1 MYNGCCP
8 FKAYSYTTFISLHLE
23 CIYTSI
29 LHSYLLHILVNVED
43 GYVRAYLHLCTQRI
57 MEDMLWLS
65 IRFKTFFHLLDN
77 LPEWPFITWAAK
89 SNCIVYMK
97 HLKTM
102 QPLHL
107 KKALQYDWT
116 LVYGKDDFIRW
127 LSLMKVNDQSNEV

>member
-57 MEDMLWLS
+57 MEDML
-65 IRFKTFFHLLDN
+65 
-77 LPEWPFITWAAK
+77 
-89 SNCIVYMK
+89 
-97 HLKTM
+97 
-102 QPLHL
+102 
-107 KKALQYDWT
+107 
-116 LVYGKDDFIRW
+116 
-127 LSLMKVNDQSNEV
+127 